1 MGIDTSITTARL
13 PVVDRSGRS
22 QAFGDRAQSL
32 LFTAT
37 AFLTAALLF
46 MVQPMVGRMVLPSFG
61 GSPQVWTTS
70 MLFFQV
76 ALLVGYGYTH
86 VTTQRL
92 GPRTQPRFHV
102 CLALLPLVLLPI
114 SVDVIPS
121 GRGGNYPS
129 FELLAGLTLGVAAPF
144 VLVSTS
150 GPLIQR
156 WFSWTDHPA
165 AQDPYFLYSAGN
177 VGSAVGLISYPL
189 LLEPTMSIQRQSQFW
204 AGGYVVALLLLVA
217 CARLVEQR
225 RSLVSKELV
234 AETRGK
240 SRQASEVW
248 QPQLPAPPVRKI
260 GRRRRLRWIVLAFV
274 PSSAMLAA
282 TSHLSTD
289 VAAIPMLWVLPLGV
303 YLLTFS
309 IAFGRAGPA
318 ARRLATYLAGPVVV
332 AAIVIDPVSFGV
344 TPAVVVQILFVAVAG
359 TIGHGLLAT
368 DRPPPSDL
376 TRFYVLI
383 AVGGAL
389 GGVANSL
396 IAPQIFPMILEHPLV
411 AAATLALVIR
421 WREPMP
427 LVGRSITLR
436 WVVGVGLAT
445 VPLGL
450 FILVSLGQLP
460 SNRGLALVLLTILL
474 APLALRLARVG
485 VIGVM
490 VVVIGVLPAF
500 IQLNE
505 AEFTDRTFYGVHRII
520 ADAESVTLVHGTTVH
535 GMQSV
540 VSAGSRRLP
549 QSYYHQQGPVGD
561 LYAAYGAK
569 GNVGVVGLG
578 SGVMAAYGVPGQ
590 TIVFHEID
598 PSVAQIAGEWFS
610 YIEDSQAEVEIS
622 LGDGRLTV
630 GSSEESYAFL
640 VLDAFTSDAIPIHLL
655 TVEAFASY
663 LKTMDAGG
671 VIALHISNRH
681 LDLAP
686 VAYGLAEAHGLS
698 VLQRTDRGD
707 GDRPPSNWVAFAEDG
722 DTLRELEDANWR
734 SIDTAPV
741 TWTDSRSDLWSIID
755 W

>member
-1 MGIDTSITTARL
+1 
-13 PVVDRSGRS
+13 
-22 QAFGDRAQSL
+22 
-32 LFTAT
+32 
-37 AFLTAALLF
+37 
-46 MVQPMVGRMVLPSFG
+46 MVLPAFG

-92 GPRTQPRFHV
+92 GPRIQPRFHV
-102 CLALLPLVLLPI
+102 YLALLPLVLLPI
-114 SVDVIPS
+114 AVDVIPS

-144 VLVSTS
+144 VLVATS

-189 LLEPTMSIQRQSQFW
+189 LLEPTMSVQRQSQFW

-225 RSLVSKELV
+225 RSLVPKYIFEE
-234 AETRGK
+234 ARGEAG
-240 SRQASEVW
+240 QASEMCKT
-248 QPQLPAPPVRKI
+248 QPAPPTVRRI
-260 GRRRRLRWIVLAFV
+260 GRRRRLRWIVFAFV

-289 VAAIPMLWVLPLGV
+289 VAAIPMLWVMPLGV

-318 ARRLATYLAGPVVV
+318 ARQLATYLAGPLVV
-332 AAIVIDPVSFGV
+332 AAIVVNPVSFGV
-344 TPAVVVQILFVAVAG
+344 TAAVIVQILFVAVAG
-359 TIGHGLLAT
+359 TIGHGLLAA

-396 IAPQIFPMILEHPLV
+396 IAPLVFPTILEHPLV

-427 LVGRSITLR
+427 LVGRSMAIR
-436 WVVGVGLAT
+436 WVVGSGLAS

-450 FILVSLGQLP
+450 FILVSLERLP
-460 SNRGLALVLLTILL
+460 SNRALALVLLAVLL
-474 APLALRLARVG
+474 APLAPRGARVG
-485 VIGVM
+485 VIGVS
-490 VVVIGVLPAF
+490 VVVIGVLPAL
-500 IQLNE
+500 IQISG
-505 AEFTDRTFYGVHRII
+505 AELIDRTFYGVHRVF
-520 ADAESVTLVHGTTVH
+520 ADTEEVTLVHGTTVH

-540 VSAGSRRLP
+540 LSEETRRLP

-561 LYAAYGAK
+561 LYAAYGVQ

-590 TIVFHEID
+590 TMVFHEID
-598 PSVAQIAGEWFS
+598 PSVAKIAGEWFS
-610 YIEDSQAEVEIS
+610 YIEDSQATVEIS

-630 GSSEESYAFL
+630 GGSEESYALL

-663 LKTMDAGG
+663 LETMDPGG

-686 VAYGLAEAHGLS
+686 VASGLAEAHGLS
-698 VLQRTDRGD
+698 VLQRTDKGD
-707 GDRPPSNWVAFAEDG
+707 ADRPPSSWVAFAEDG
-722 DTLRELEDANWR
+722 ATLREMEGADWKP
-734 SIDTAPV
+734 IDIAPI
-741 TWTDSRSDLWSIID
+741 TWTDSRSSLWSIID